1 MDSFARLGIRRT
13 SEFLRLAAQWQYH
26 SDGLTYHSSV
36 MGLDIQAASGA
47 NQYRDH
53 RHSVGVSAAL
63 ALAGGYLDGF
73 TFVGHGRIFA
83 NAMTGNIVYL
93 GMEVLSSPARPNF
106 RHLPPLF
113 MFMLGIW
120 AARALHLPRFR
131 WIVRHPYVAVLL
143 AEVIILFILAFLPNR
158 TPDFWITAP
167 ITFAASMQVLT
178 FRTVG
183 PHTYTSTFTTGNLST
198 LSTGLFDW
206 LFTTDKET
214 ARSKSRIFAI
224 ICGSFLVGATTGSL
238 AVARWGNRALMPE
251 VILLSLIAIR
261 VKDV

>member
-1 MDSFARLGIRRT
+1 
-13 SEFLRLAAQWQYH
+13 
-26 SDGLTYHSSV
+26 

-47 NQYRDH
+47 NHYRDR
-53 RHSVGVSAAL
+53 RHSVGVNAAL

-131 WIVRHPYVAVLL
+131 RIVRHPYVAVLL

>member
-1 MDSFARLGIRRT
+1 VLNGNITIDDLAYHPSSMGTNAKAELGIDQFRD
-13 SEFLRLAAQWQYH
+13 RL
-26 SDGLTYHSSV
+26 
-36 MGLDIQAASGA
+36 
-47 NQYRDH
+47 
-53 RHSVGVSAAL
+53 HSVGVNAAF

-106 RHLPPLF
+106 RHLPPLL

-120 AARALHLPRFR
+120 AARTLHLPRFR
-131 WIVRHPYVAVLL
+131 RIVRHPYAAVLL
-143 AEVIILFILAFLPNR
+143 VEVIILFILAFLPNS
-158 TPDFWITAP
+158 TPDYWITVP

-183 PHTYTSTFTTGNLST
+183 PHTYSSTFTTGNLST

-206 LFTTDKET
+206 LFTGEKET
-214 ARSKSRIFAI
+214 ARSKSRIFGI
-224 ICGSFLVGATTGSL
+224 ICGMFLVGAATGSL
-238 AVARWGNRALMPE
+238 AVTRWGNHALIPE
-251 VILLSLIAIR
+251 IILLSLITIR
-261 VKDV
+261 VRNA

>member
-1 MDSFARLGIRRT
+1 
-13 SEFLRLAAQWQYH
+13 
-26 SDGLTYHSSV
+26 
-36 MGLDIQAASGA
+36 MGVDVPVVPVAD
-47 NQYRDH
+47 QYRDY

-93 GMEVLSSPARPNF
+93 GMEALSSPGHPNF

-131 WIVRHPYVAVLL
+131 RIVLHPYAAVLV
-143 AEVIILFILAFLPNR
+143 AEVLILFILAFLPNS
-158 TPDFWITAP
+158 TPNFWITAP

-183 PHTYTSTFTTGNLST
+183 EHTYSSTFTTGNLST

-206 LFTTDKET
+206 LFTSDKKT
-214 ARSKSRIFAI
+214 ARNKSRIFAL

-238 AVARWGNRALMPE
+238 AVGRWGNRALMPE
-251 VILLSLIAIR
+251 VIVLMLVAIR
-261 VKDV
+261 VKNVRPV

>member
-1 MDSFARLGIRRT
+1 
-13 SEFLRLAAQWQYH
+13 
-26 SDGLTYHSSV
+26 
-36 MGLDIQAASGA
+36 MGAKTQAESGA
-47 NQYRDH
+47 DPFRDCL
-53 RHSVGVSAAL
+53 HSVGVNAAL
-63 ALAGGYLDGF
+63 AFAGGYLDGF

-93 GMEVLSSPARPNF
+93 GMEVLSSPARPNL

-113 MFMLGIW
+113 MFLLGIW

-131 WIVRHPYVAVLL
+131 RVVRHPYAAVLL
-143 AEVIILFILAFLPNR
+143 VETIVLFLLALLPNR

-198 LSTGLFDW
+198 LSAALFDW
-206 LFTTDKET
+206 LFTSEKET
-214 ARSKSRIFAI
+214 ARGKARVFAI
-224 ICGSFLVGATTGSL
+224 ICGLFLVGATTGSL
-238 AVARWGNRALMPE
+238 AVMHWGNHALLPE
-251 VILLSLIAIR
+251 ALLLLLLAIR
-261 VKDV
+261 VRRA

>member
-1 MDSFARLGIRRT
+1 M
-13 SEFLRLAAQWQYH
+13 
-26 SDGLTYHSSV
+26 V
-36 MGLDIQAASGA
+36 VDIQATSEATE
-47 NQYRDH
+47 YRHH
-53 RHSVGVSAAL
+53 RHSVEVGAAL
-63 ALAGGYLDGF
+63 AFAGGYLDGF

-93 GMEVLSSPARPNF
+93 GMEILSSPGHPNF

-120 AARALHLPRFR
+120 AARALHLPGFR
-131 WIVRHPYVAVLL
+131 RIVRHPYSAVLL
-143 AEVIILFILAFLPNR
+143 AEAIILFILALLPNR
-158 TPDFWITAP
+158 TPDFWITVP

-183 PHTYTSTFTTGNLST
+183 PHTYTSTFTTGNLAT

-206 LFTTDKET
+206 LFTNHKEA

-224 ICGSFLVGATTGSL
+224 MCVSFLAGATIGSL
-238 AVARWGNRALMPE
+238 AVARWGNRALMLE
-251 VILLSLIAIR
+251 VILLLLIAIR
-261 VKDV
+261 VKDA

>member
-1 MDSFARLGIRRT
+1 
-13 SEFLRLAAQWQYH
+13 
-26 SDGLTYHSSV
+26 
-36 MGLDIQAASGA
+36 MGLDIQTASRA
-47 NQYRDH
+47 NPYRDY

-93 GMEVLSSPARPNF
+93 GMEVLSSPGHPNF

-120 AARALHLPRFR
+120 AARALHLPRFGR
-131 WIVRHPYVAVLL
+131 IVRHPYVAVLL
-143 AEVIILFILAFLPNR
+143 VEAIILFILVFLPNR
-158 TPDFWITAP
+158 TPDFWITVP
-167 ITFAASMQVLT
+167 ITFAASMQVIT

-183 PHTYTSTFTTGNLST
+183 PHTYTSTFTTGNLGA

-206 LFTTDKET
+206 LFTIDKEA

-224 ICGSFLVGATTGSL
+224 ICGSFIVGATTGSL

-251 VILLSLIAIR
+251 VILLLLIAIR

>member
-1 MDSFARLGIRRT
+1 MVVQDTG
-13 SEFLRLAAQWQYH
+13 
-26 SDGLTYHSSV
+26 
-36 MGLDIQAASGA
+36 MIQAESGA
-47 NQYRDH
+47 NQYLDRL
-53 RHSVGVSAAL
+53 HSVGVSAGL
-63 ALAGGYLDGF
+63 AFVGGSLDGF

-131 WIVRHPYVAVLL
+131 RIVRHPYSAVLL
-143 AEVIILFILAFLPNR
+143 AEGIILFILAFLPNG
-158 TPDFWITAP
+158 TPNFWITAP

-183 PHTYTSTFTTGNLST
+183 EHTYTSTVTTGNLST
-198 LSTGLFDW
+198 LSAGLFDW
-206 LFTTDKET
+206 LFTAAKKT
-214 ARSKSRIFAI
+214 ARGKSRIFAI

-238 AVARWGNRALMPE
+238 AVTRWGNHALIPE
-251 VILLSLIAIR
+251 VIILLLIAIR
-261 VKDV
+261 VRKA

>member
-1 MDSFARLGIRRT
+1 MAVTPASTRPVPAL
-13 SEFLRLAAQWQYH
+13 
-26 SDGLTYHSSV
+26 
-36 MGLDIQAASGA
+36 GLDIQAASGA
-47 NQYRDH
+47 NEYRDH

-93 GMEVLSSPARPNF
+93 GMEVLSSLDTRIF
-106 RHLPPLF
+106 VICHRFSCSCSVFGLRELCTS
-113 MFMLGIW
+113 LG
-120 AARALHLPRFR
+120 LGGS
-131 WIVRHPYVAVLL
+131 VRHPYAAVLL

-158 TPDFWITAP
+158 TPDFWITVP

-251 VILLSLIAIR
+251 VILLLLIAIR

>member
-1 MDSFARLGIRRT
+1 
-13 SEFLRLAAQWQYH
+13 
-26 SDGLTYHSSV
+26 

-47 NQYRDH
+47 NEYRDH

-93 GMEVLSSPARPNF
+93 GMEVLSSPGHPNF

-131 WIVRHPYVAVLL
+131 RIVRHPYAAVLL

-158 TPDFWITAP
+158 TPDFWITVP

-224 ICGSFLVGATTGSL
+224 ICGSFLVGATIGSL

-251 VILLSLIAIR
+251 VILLLLIAIR

>member
-1 MDSFARLGIRRT
+1 M
-13 SEFLRLAAQWQYH
+13 AQE
-26 SDGLTYHSSV
+26 V
-36 MGLDIQAASGA
+36 QAASGA
-47 NQYRDH
+47 DRRRDY
-53 RHSVGVSAAL
+53 RHSVGVGATL

-93 GMEVLSSPARPNF
+93 GMEVLSSPGHPNF

-131 WIVRHPYVAVLL
+131 RIVRNPYTAVLL
-143 AEVIILFILAFLPNR
+143 VEVIILLILGFLPNR

-178 FRTVG
+178 FRMVG
-183 PHTYTSTFTTGNLST
+183 EHTYCSTFTTGNLST
-198 LSTGLFDW
+198 LSAGLFDW
-206 LFTTDKET
+206 LFTADKT

-238 AVARWGNRALMPE
+238 AVTRWGNRALMLE
-251 VILLSLIAIR
+251 VIVLMLVAIR
-261 VKDV
+261 VKDVRPA

>member
-1 MDSFARLGIRRT
+1 
-13 SEFLRLAAQWQYH
+13 
-26 SDGLTYHSSV
+26 

-47 NQYRDH
+47 SEYRDY

-93 GMEVLSSPARPNF
+93 GMEVLSSPGHPKF

-131 WIVRHPYVAVLL
+131 RIVRHPYAAVLL

-183 PHTYTSTFTTGNLST
+183 EHVYSSTFTTGNLST
-198 LSTGLFDW
+198 LGTGLFDW
-206 LFTTDKET
+206 LFTTDKT

-224 ICGSFLVGATTGSL
+224 ICGSFLVGATSGSL
-238 AVARWGNRALMPE
+238 AVTRWGNRALMLE
-251 VILLSLIAIR
+251 VILLLLIAIR

>member
-1 MDSFARLGIRRT
+1 MGKNAQAQLGVDPSRDRL
-13 SEFLRLAAQWQYH
+13 
-26 SDGLTYHSSV
+26 
-36 MGLDIQAASGA
+36 
-47 NQYRDH
+47 
-53 RHSVGVSAAL
+53 HSVGVNAAL

-93 GMEVLSSPARPNF
+93 GMEVLSSPKHPNF

-113 MFMLGIW
+113 MFMFGIW

-131 WIVRHPYVAVLL
+131 RIVRNPHFAVLL
-143 AEVIILFILAFLPNR
+143 VEVTILLILAFLPNS
-158 TPDFWITAP
+158 TSNFWITAP

-183 PHTYTSTFTTGNLST
+183 PHTYISTFTTGNLST

-206 LFTTDKET
+206 MFTREKEA
-214 ARSKSRIFAI
+214 ARSKSRIFGI
-224 ICGSFLVGATTGSL
+224 ICGMFLVGAATGSL
-238 AVARWGNRALMPE
+238 AVTRWGNHALIPE

-261 VKDV
+261 VRNA

>member
-1 MDSFARLGIRRT
+1 
-13 SEFLRLAAQWQYH
+13 
-26 SDGLTYHSSV
+26 
-36 MGLDIQAASGA
+36 MGTNPTAASGA
-47 NQYRDH
+47 EQFRE
-53 RHSVGVSAAL
+53 RLHSVGVNAGL

-106 RHLPPLF
+106 SHLPPLF

-120 AARALHLPRFR
+120 AARALHLERFR
-131 WIVRHPYVAVLL
+131 GIVRHPYAVVLL
-143 AEVIILFILAFLPNR
+143 VEAIILFILALLPNR
-158 TPDFWITAP
+158 TADFWITAP

-206 LFTTDKET
+206 LFTSEKEM
-214 ARSKSRIFAI
+214 ARSKSRIFGI
-224 ICGSFLVGATTGSL
+224 ICGMFLVGATTGSL
-238 AVARWGNRALMPE
+238 SVTRWGNRALIPE
-251 VILLSLIAIR
+251 IILLVLIAIR
-261 VKDV
+261 VRKA